1 MDTAEAHTAPDPEAM
16 SLFGMDAETRA
27 HPQGTFKLMRE
38 HTPVLSMDGSVIL
51 SRRAEIDEA
60 FRNPSLFSSNMTA
73 VDLGNVRP
81 LIPLQI
87 DPPEHKAYR
96 KILDPLFAPREMAKL
111 EEPLAERVNA
121 LIDEFIERGEVDFA
135 TEFSIPFPSLAFL
148 TLLGLPTDE
157 LPTFLEMKDGIIRP
171 DQIVGQPYEH
181 PDTKAYQREIAA
193 SIYAYF
199 NLVIDER
206 TAERRNDIISQFLDT
221 DLDGEKLTREE
232 ILDICFL
239 FLTAGLDTVTAT
251 LDCMFAFFVE
261 HPEHRAQ
268 IVADP
273 SLIPAAIEELLRW
286 ETPVMGIV
294 RVATDDT
301 TVGGCPVHKG
311 DQVVAMLGSANT
323 DEAEFPDS
331 DDVRFD
337 RDVNRHIAFGVGVHR
352 CLGSHLARAELRVAL
367 REFHRRIPEYA
378 LAPGAELDFTP
389 AIRSVDHFPL
399 VFTPGARRDA

>member
-1 MDTAEAHTAPDPEAM
+1 MDIAEPQAAPDPEAT

-27 HPQGTFKLMRE
+27 HPQPMFKLMRE

-60 FRNPSLFSSNMTA
+60 FRNPELFSSNMSA
-73 VDLGNVRP
+73 IDLGNVRP

-87 DPPEHKAYR
+87 DPPQHKTYR

-111 EEPLAERVNA
+111 EGPLAARVNA

-135 TEFSIPFPSLAFL
+135 AEFSIPFPSLAFL
-148 TLLGLPTDE
+148 TLLGLPTEE
-157 LPTFLEMKDGIIRP
+157 LPTFLKMKDGIIRP
-171 DQIVGQPYEH
+171 DQIVGQPHEH
-181 PDTKAYQREIAA
+181 PDTKTYQREIAT
-193 SIYAYF
+193 SIYEYF
-199 NLVIDER
+199 DAVIDER
-206 TAERRNDIISQFLDT
+206 SAERRNDIISQFLDT
-221 DLDGEKLTREE
+221 ELDGEKLTREE

-251 LDCMFAFFVE
+251 LDCMFAFLVE

-273 SLIPAAIEELLRW
+273 NLIPAAIEELLRW

-294 RVATDDT
+294 RVAMDDT
-301 TVGGCPVHKG
+301 TLGGCPVQQG
-311 DQVVAMLGSANT
+311 AQVVAMLGSANT
-323 DEAEFPDS
+323 DEAEFADS

-337 RDVNRHIAFGVGVHR
+337 REVNRHIAFGVGVHR

-367 REFHRRIPEYA
+367 REFHRRIPDYA

-389 AIRSVDHFPL
+389 AIRSVDHFPM
-399 VFTPGARRDA
+399 VFTPGPRRDA

>member
-1 MDTAEAHTAPDPEAM
+1 MDTVETHAAPSPEDV
-16 SLFGMDAETRA
+16 SLFGMDAESRA
-27 HPQGTFKLMRE
+27 HPQGMFKLMRE
-38 HTPVLSMDGSVIL
+38 HTPVLAMDGSVIL

-60 FRNPSLFSSNMTA
+60 FRNPKLFSSNMSA

-87 DPPEHKAYR
+87 DPPEHKTYR
-96 KILDPLFAPREMAKL
+96 KILDPLFAPREMLKL

-121 LIDEFIERGEVDFA
+121 LIDEFIERGEVDLA

-148 TLLGLPTDE
+148 TLLGLPAEE
-157 LPTFLEMKDGIIRP
+157 LPTFLKMKDGIIRP
-171 DQIVGQPYEH
+171 DQVVGQPYEH
-181 PDTKAYQREIAA
+181 PETKAYQREIAA
-193 SIYAYF
+193 SIYEYF
-199 NLVIDER
+199 DRVIDER
-206 TAERRNDIISQFLDT
+206 SAERRNDIISQFLDT
-221 DLDGEKLTREE
+221 EVDGEQLTREE

-261 HPEHRAQ
+261 HPDHRAQ

-294 RVATDDT
+294 RVAMDDT

-323 DEAEFPDS
+323 DEVEFPDS

-337 RDVNRHIAFGVGVHR
+337 RDVNRHIAFGLGVHR

-367 REFHRRIPEYA
+367 REFHRRIPEYS

-399 VFTPGARRDA
+399 VFPPGPRRDA